1 MPGVAKHREDA
12 ILRLIDEDVAV
23 GKIED
28 ARATVLTG
36 AVPACTPQLPGYLEG
51 NRGLAGARRHGEQ
64 HAPVAFQGTLD
75 RTVDRN
81 LLIVPLAFSNRM
93 VEWGQQALGLRR
105 VTDTFGLPI
114 SRPQFSGGRIARNVP
129 LQTRRIIDFDDL
141 VSVRRIGKLQ
151 TEHLGVGLRL
161 LYPIGCRL
169 VVRFGLDHRQ
179 REVPC
184 VAEQEVELAWGLS
197 EQSPFRPER
206 SVHL

>member
-1 MPGVAKHREDA
+1 
-12 ILRLIDEDVAV
+12 
-23 GKIED
+23 
-28 ARATVLTG
+28 
-36 AVPACTPQLPGYLEG
+36 
-51 NRGLAGARRHGEQ
+51 
-64 HAPVAFQGTLD
+64 
-75 RTVDRN
+75 TVDRN
-81 LLIVPLAFSNRM
+81 LLVVPLAFSNRM

-114 SRPQFSGGRIARNVP
+114 ASPQFIGGGIASDAP

-169 VVRFGLDHRQ
+169 VVGFGLDRRQ

-184 VAEQEVELAWGLS
+184 VAEQEVDSLRGFPNKALS
-197 EQSPFRPER
+197 YRNDPSICDCSLFGNG
-206 SVHL
+206 

>member
-1 MPGVAKHREDA
+1 MRGRRYSPERFQ
-12 ILRLIDEDVAV
+12 
-23 GKIED
+23 
-28 ARATVLTG
+28 RALHSF
-36 AVPACTPQLPGYLEG
+36 QHYLEG

-64 HAPVAFQGTLD
+64 HAPVAFQGTLN
-75 RTVDRN
+75 RTVDCN
-81 LLIVPLAFSNRM
+81 LLIVPLPFSNRM
-93 VEWGQQALGLRR
+93 VEWGQQALGLRL

-114 SRPQFSGGRIARNVP
+114 SRPQFSGGRIARNAP

-169 VVRFGLDHRQ
+169 VVGFGLDHRQ

-184 VAEQEVELAWGLS
+184 VAEQEVDSLGGFPNKALS
-197 EQSPFRPER
+197 YRNDPSICDCSLFGNGVQIGVPADG
-206 SVHL
+206 